1 VGSLLPRFGMQI
13 CITSSLLL
21 PRMNLPERRLECL
34 ERWAPPSVKRDDLA
48 VDYRLVGLQQQAR
61 RRRSTRATPSN
72 VEDLTMRSLTLMKRI
87 LGTGTLALIAAVS
100 GSIPA
105 QAAAG
110 GRPAV
115 SSASESVSPIV
126 GRWQQLHTCQELVD
140 ALNALGLGALAP
152 GMVGDYFPDQ
162 TFDELAAKYDLC
174 EGAKPQQHSH
184 FFTASGLFGSLDQFG
199 NQVDDGTYVN
209 VDSNT
214 IQITKEFGVT
224 TFDYSIQG
232 GILQLTPIITDKQR
246 RDALRQPEGFLAA
259 GWMVSMSYPGS
270 KWTNVPCA
278 GWC

>member
-1 VGSLLPRFGMQI
+1 MGSLLPRFGMQI

-110 GRPAV
+110 SRPAV

-126 GRWQQLHTCQELVD
+126 GL
-140 ALNALGLGALAP
+140 LGP
-152 GMVGDYFPDQ
+152 VR
-162 TFDELAAKYDLC
+162 E
-174 EGAKPQQHSH
+174 
-184 FFTASGLFGSLDQFG
+184 SGG
-199 NQVDDGTYVN
+199 
-209 VDSNT
+209 
-214 IQITKEFGVT
+214 
-224 TFDYSIQG
+224 
-232 GILQLTPIITDKQR
+232 
-246 RDALRQPEGFLAA
+246 
-259 GWMVSMSYPGS
+259 
-270 KWTNVPCA
+270 
-278 GWC
+278 